1 MFGIHAW
8 YSSARFSSLFCYVF
22 MFGIHVILLCF
33 HVWYSSGPNLAG
45 WLAGQAAMCVG
56 STSCVCGSPPCI
68 RTKYQIL
75 GIRYQVLGV
84 GWLPGCLAGALQ
96 FSFGALVRL
105 LVHCTDHSR
114 PLENTRSI
122 CPFIFRQSKL
132 SGQTLVKPWSNHGA
146 RNYHW
151 SNHGPKWCAPKQ
163 EVKPW
168 YQNWACENNRSNHGP
183 QFVPMITGGR
193 TMVNTTSCCEPRT
206 SGQARQCLTHV

>member
-1 MFGIHAW
+1 MFSCLVFICEVFMFGIHAW

-22 MFGIHVILLCF
+22 MFGIHVILLCI

-96 FSFGALVRL
+96 YSFGALVRL

-132 SGQTLVKPWSNHGA
+132 SGQTFVKPW
-146 RNYHW
+146 
-151 SNHGPKWCAPKQ
+151 CA
-163 EVKPW
+163 
-168 YQNWACENNRSNHGP
+168 
-183 QFVPMITGGR
+183 
-193 TMVNTTSCCEPRT
+193 
-206 SGQARQCLTHV
+206 